1 MTRTT
6 ALPTAVFALTIPALN
21 SDASGAVR
29 NPGIPYISAGNQ
41 RQAKGSSQG
50 LSPGFRFLTSARPE
64 SKPTR
69 LYLRVET
76 RT

>member
-6 ALPTAVFALTIPALN
+6 AVPTAVFALTIPALG

-29 NPGIPYISAGNQ
+29 SVGIPYISAGK
-41 RQAKGSSQG
+41 RRRAEGSSQG
-50 LSPGFRFLTSARPE
+50 LSAGFRFLTSVRPE
-64 SKPTR
+64 WKPTR
-69 LYLRVET
+69 LDPRAET